1 MSGETLPITD
11 APMPWRMDAETVRDA
26 NGGVVIYLSDLW
38 PGGEEWARRIVAAVN
53 ATAGLPLDA
62 LEGGLVAEALA
73 MIEGAFADSGCNGKE
88 GIGIVLDDGTKAPDC
103 LSCKAAA
110 LLKRA
115 GRTDG
120 KGEG

>member
-11 APMPWRMDAETVRDA
+11 APMPWSMDAETVRDA
-26 NGGVVIYLSDLW
+26 NGGVVLYLPDLW

-53 ATAGLPLDA
+53 ATATLPLDA
-62 LEGGLVAEALA
+62 LESGVVAEALA
-73 MIEGAFADSGCNGKE
+73 MIEGAFADSGCNGE
-88 GIGIVLDDGTKAPDC
+88 EPEC

-110 LLKRA
+110 LLRRA
-115 GRTDG
+115 GRPVG

>member
-1 MSGETLPITD
+1 MSDETLPITD
-11 APMPWRMDAETVRDA
+11 APMPWSMDDEAVWDA
-26 NGGVVIYLSDLW
+26 NGGVVICLPDLW

-73 MIEGAFADSGCNGKE
+73 MIEGAFADSGCNGE
-88 GIGIVLDDGTKAPDC
+88 EPEC

-120 KGEG
+120 KGET